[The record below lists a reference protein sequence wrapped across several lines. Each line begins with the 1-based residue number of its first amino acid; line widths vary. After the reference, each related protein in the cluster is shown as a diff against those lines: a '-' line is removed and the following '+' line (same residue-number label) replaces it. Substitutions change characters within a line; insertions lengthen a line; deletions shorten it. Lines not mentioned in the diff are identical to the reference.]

1 MHPIHWL
8 FSLAFTKRVCSA
20 VSIGVAV
27 MVVEAGAS
35 LTQVSAQS
43 APCQPPA
50 PGEYLLLVVSQT
62 PQTQAQVKQLLP
74 TSTNTNVCTYL
85 NDVVTRAGGFRNAE
99 TADSWAQYLTQ
110 MAGLSAF
117 VVKSSGTAQPIAPNP
132 SPNPSAALAYNPQVL
147 GEGYAVLV
155 NYLNQPELV
164 PQVQQVVGQTVGLAV
179 YQQRP
184 YLLAIYAAN
193 QQDVSAVVQTL
204 NSRGFSSMVV
214 DSRQVWLLKSPV
226 SGQ

>member
-1 MHPIHWL
+1 MRPIHWL
-8 FSLAFTKRVCSA
+8 FSLAFTKRVCPA
-20 VSIGVAV
+20 ISIGVAV
-27 MVVEAGAS
+27 IILEAGAGLS
-35 LTQVSAQS
+35 QVSAQS

-74 TSTNTNVCTYL
+74 TSTNTTVCTYL

-117 VVKSSGTAQPIAPNP
+117 VVQSPDTTQPIAPNP
-132 SPNPSAALAYNPQVL
+132 LPTTPATLAYNPRVL

-184 YLLAIYAAN
+184 YLLATYAAN
-193 QQDVSAVVQTL
+193 QQEVSAVAQTL
-204 NSRGFSSMVV
+204 NLRGFSSIVV

-226 SGQ
+226 SGP